1 MKNIFSFIAGLFGTT
16 GVALGALGAHALK
29 QKMQEGLLTPEQLSA
44 FDTATKYQ
52 LIHAIVL
59 FILAYIN
66 KDKQYKLYTIAS
78 YLLVTGIVFFS
89 GSIYLLTTRNITGIN
104 ASFILGP
111 ITPIGGLLLISG
123 WICITIQALK
133 KHDPSL

>member
-1 MKNIFSFIAGLFGTT
+1 MKNMFSFIAGLFGTT

-29 QKMQEGLLTPEQLSA
+29 QKMHEGILTIDQLNA

-52 LIHAIVL
+52 LMHAIVL

-66 KDKQYKLYTIAS
+66 RDKKSKLYTMAS
-78 YLLVTGIVFFS
+78 YLIVFGVILFS
-89 GSIYLLTTRNITGIN
+89 GSIYMLSTQNISGFN
-104 ASFILGP
+104 AGFIFGP
-111 ITPIGGLLLISG
+111 VTPLGGLLLIAG

-133 KHDPSL
+133 RES

>member
-1 MKNIFSFIAGLFGTT
+1 MKNTFSFIAGLFGAT

-29 QKMQEGLLTPEQLSA
+29 QKVQEGVLTIEQLNA

-66 KDKQYKLYTIAS
+66 RDKQTKLYTIAS
-78 YLLVTGIVFFS
+78 YLMVLGVIFFS
-89 GSIYLLTTRNITGIN
+89 GSIYILATQNISGIH
-104 ASFILGP
+104 AGFILGP
-111 ITPIGGLLLISG
+111 LTPMGGILLIAG
-123 WICITIQALK
+123 WICITIQGAK
-133 KHDPSL
+133 K

>member
-1 MKNIFSFIAGLFGTT
+1 MKNTFSFIAGLLGTT

-29 QKMQEGLLTPEQLSA
+29 QKMQEGILTADQLNA

-52 LIHAIVL
+52 LMHAVVL

-66 KDKQYKLYTIAS
+66 KDKQIKLYTSAS
-78 YLLVTGIVFFS
+78 YLLVFGVLFFS
-89 GSIYLLTTRNITGIN
+89 GSIYLLATQNISGIH
-104 ASFILGP
+104 AGFVFGP
-111 ITPIGGLLLISG
+111 LTPMGGLLLIAG

-133 KHDPSL
+133 RNDASI

>member
-1 MKNIFSFIAGLFGTT
+1 MKNTFSFIAGLFGTT

-29 QKMQEGLLTPEQLSA
+29 QKVQEGILTLDQLSA

-52 LIHAIVL
+52 LMHAIVL

-66 KDKQYKLYTIAS
+66 RNKQIKLYNIAS
-78 YLLVTGIVFFS
+78 YLMVFGVLFFS
-89 GSIYLLTTRNITGIN
+89 GSIYILATQNISGIH
-104 ASFILGP
+104 AGFVFGP
-111 ITPIGGLLLISG
+111 LTPIGGLLLISG

-133 KHDPSL
+133 RDS

>member
-1 MKNIFSFIAGLFGTT
+1 MKNTFSFIAGLFGTT

-29 QKMQEGLLTPEQLSA
+29 QKMQEGILTIDQLSA
-44 FDTATKYQ
+44 FDTGTKYQ

-66 KDKQYKLYTIAS
+66 RNKQIKLYTIAS
-78 YLLVTGIVFFS
+78 YLITIGILFFS
-89 GSIYLLTTRNITGIN
+89 GSIYMLSTQNISGIH
-104 ASFILGP
+104 AGFIFGP
-111 ITPIGGLLLISG
+111 ITPLGGLLLIAA

-133 KHDPSL
+133 PNES

>member
-29 QKMQEGLLTPEQLSA
+29 QKVQEGILTLDQLSA

-52 LIHAIVL
+52 LMHAIVL

-66 KDKQYKLYTIAS
+66 RNKQIKLYNIAS
-78 YLLVTGIVFFS
+78 YLMVFGVLFFS
-89 GSIYLLTTRNITGIN
+89 GSIYILATQNISGIH
-104 ASFILGP
+104 AGFVFGP
-111 ITPIGGLLLISG
+111 LTPIGGLLLISG

-133 KHDPSL
+133 RDS